1 MRFNS
6 PDLLY
11 AWQRTGQWPR
21 IHNAIAD
28 CIIGEVPSG
37 PILDLCCSF
46 GLLGERLQRQLHI
59 PAIGVERDEA
69 AVKLGQDAGVQMPV
83 EIMEVNR
90 DTLADLAQVVR
101 GARVTTLVAR
111 RALPELFG
119 HDLELGRDFAVAMR
133 DAGVEEVFLE
143 GRRPTPKPTNQLA
156 SIHDE
161 VALMGAAFRLV
172 ALHGAVA
179 RMKGQRA

>member
-1 MRFNS
+1 VRFNS

-28 CIIGEVPSG
+28 CVIGEAPAG
-37 PILDLCCSF
+37 PLLDLCCSF
-46 GLLGERLQRQLHI
+46 GLLGERLRRQLGI
-59 PAIGVERDEA
+59 PVVGVERDEA
-69 AVKLGQDAGVQMPV
+69 AVKLGQDAGVQMTV
-83 EIMEVNR
+83 EIMPVNR
-90 DTLADLAQVVR
+90 DTLADLAQFVS
-101 GARVTTLVAR
+101 GARVKTLVAR

-133 DAGVEEVFLE
+133 DAGVDEVFLE
-143 GRRPTPKPTNQLA
+143 GRRPTPKATNKLA

-161 VALMGAAFRLV
+161 VALMGAAFRMV

-179 RMKGQRA
+179 RMKGQPA